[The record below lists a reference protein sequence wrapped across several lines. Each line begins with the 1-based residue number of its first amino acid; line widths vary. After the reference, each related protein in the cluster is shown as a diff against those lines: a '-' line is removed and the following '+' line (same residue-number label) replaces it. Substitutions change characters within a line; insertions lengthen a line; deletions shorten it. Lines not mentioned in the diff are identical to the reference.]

1 MGLLTNRT
9 NKEIAAQTN
18 QTNLQIAQE
27 TNAANQAINQ
37 ANIDYAREAWR
48 NEVAYNWEMAEYNSA
63 ANQRSR
69 LESAGLNPY
78 LMMNGGDA
86 GTGASSA
93 PSHNQPQ
100 QIPMQ
105 AARVEPYYEPA
116 SNLAQDV
123 QALASSI
130 GAFADNRVKMAQAE
144 NINISNQFMRQR
156 QAAELAQIL
165 SNTKGIDART
175 RGQVLENVFN
185 QQSLDARLQE
195 AFQRPEFI
203 NKQIQEM
210 QSRIDLNNINR
221 KLQEKRLPLIS
232 EQLYAELQYTLT
244 KTEREKSGR
253 YLDFAKAKEAI
264 SHALLA
270 DKQRN
275 NMPNITPEQADK
287 LAEAFVTQS
296 VSAATISEW
305 NSYDALQNM
314 SSYSDAELNTSD
326 WLKNFY
332 HSMRYHSDQIGSS
345 LGNIFKFLR

>member
-1 MGLLTNRT
+1 MGIGT
-9 NKEIAAQTN
+9 NKTNQAIATQTN

-27 TNAANQAINQ
+27 TNAANQAINK

-48 NEVAYNWEMAEYNSA
+48 NEVANQWEMWNSTNEYNSA
-63 ANQRSR
+63 KNQRRR
-69 LESAGLNPY
+69 LEEAGLNPY

-86 GTGASSA
+86 GSASSSSS

-175 RGQVLENVFN
+175 KGQVLENVFN

-221 KLQEKRLPLIS
+221 QLYEKRLPLIS
-232 EQLYAELQYTLT
+232 EQLYAELQYTLA

-275 NMPNITPEQADK
+275 NMPNITPAQADK
-287 LAEAFVTQS
+287 LAEYVVTQS
-296 VSAATISEW
+296 R
-305 NSYDALQNM
+305 YDAYGSQWRNE
-314 SSYSDAELNTSD
+314 SDMINWKRNVLDLNYERD
-326 WLKNFY
+326 MPKVL
-332 HSMRYHSDQIGSS
+332 RYFLDPIKG
-345 LGNIFKFLR
+345 IFFK